1 MIPVLIGLGILTI
14 ALVVGSYKLDQAKA
28 RDKAPEAAKP
38 MYDMLGLWATQ
49 GLPGAPVTD
58 SEYATQSYNMIQNW
72 AINKGLP
79 LSLLLPGRSPVSPA
93 EAPAE
98 ASRIIDKGL
107 SLITVLNSAGVVAEA
122 ASLGQME
129 SVIWAMMNV
138 INASGLPSVISD
150 LYKTPVDIGLKIPL
164 ERRML
169 RDYQP
174 RIPEPDALLQLRAK
188 DLITGE
194 AFYFWMS
201 EHGYPDWA
209 CDVMAGSLYTAPD
222 IETCLTLLRRGIVDA
237 WTFKR
242 LLGRRN
248 YESWQQNALLSL
260 QWQLPGYA
268 DMISVYMREGYLE
281 EKWVECP
288 TEFLDYMKSLGYDTH
303 WALRL
308 WGKHWILPGVNLL
321 YDMLHKGI
329 IDYDTM
335 VQMLRYHDFE
345 PVWRD
350 RLIANAWNMIPRVDL
365 RRAYRYN
372 LIGAEGLAQRYGW
385 LGFKPSDAEIMA
397 RIAERSSLDRYYTRL
412 ETVARAAYRKGK
424 ISRETLIEILSRVQT
439 PAPAVDLVLEAE
451 TIAKDAGVLEIAE
464 EPRILSVS
472 QVLRAYEARIMD
484 RSAAESRLKALGFEP
499 EDIQLLLLMS
509 EPAPVRPEIH
519 TELISAASM
528 LYRQGLMDPEE
539 FKGRL
544 RQAGLTAA
552 EIQDKVEAEDLR
564 YRLDYAAD
572 LIALYREAFRKDVY
586 TAEEFSARL
595 LYYGMQPERVSA
607 LVALEELRKLPK
619 PKVAG

>member
-1 MIPVLIGLGILTI
+1 MGATERL
-14 ALVVGSYKLDQAKA
+14 ALLMAQKSRYASIQQAVPA
-28 RDKAPEAAKP
+28 ESKP
-38 MYDMLGLWATQ
+38 FYDILGLWADYQNLIT
-49 GLPGAPVTD
+49 PEMD
-58 SEYATQSYNMIQNW
+58 SDYAAKTEALIKNW
-72 AINKGLP
+72 ATAKGLP
-79 LSLLLPGRSPVSPA
+79 LSLLLPGRSPVSAA

-98 ASRIIDKGL
+98 ASRIIDRGL
-107 SLITVLNSAGVVAEA
+107 SLVTVLNTAGILAEA
-122 ASLGQME
+122 ASLGQIE
-129 SVIWAMMNV
+129 SVIWAMMNI
-138 INASGLPSVISD
+138 INASGLPGVISD
-150 LYKTPVDIGLKIPL
+150 LYKTPVEIGVKIPL

-174 RIPEPDALLQLRAK
+174 RIPEVDALLQLRAK
-188 DLITGE
+188 GLITGE

-209 CDVMAGSLYTAPD
+209 SDIMAEPLYTAPD
-222 IETCLTLLRRGIVDA
+222 LETSLTLLRRGLIDA
-237 WTFKR
+237 DTFKFF
-242 LLGRRN
+242 LGRRS
-248 YESWQQNALLSL
+248 YTSWQQNALLSL
-260 QWQLPGYA
+260 QWELPGYA

-372 LIGAEGLAQRYGW
+372 LLGAEGLVQRYGW
-385 LGFKPSDAEIMA
+385 LGYKPGDKEIMA

-451 TIAKDAGVLEIAE
+451 TIARDAGVLEIAE
-464 EPRILSVS
+464 EPRVLSVS
-472 QVLRAYEARIMD
+472 QILSAYRARILD
-484 RSAAESRLKALGFEP
+484 RSAAESRLKTLGFEP
-499 EDIQLLLLMS
+499 EDTQLLLLMS